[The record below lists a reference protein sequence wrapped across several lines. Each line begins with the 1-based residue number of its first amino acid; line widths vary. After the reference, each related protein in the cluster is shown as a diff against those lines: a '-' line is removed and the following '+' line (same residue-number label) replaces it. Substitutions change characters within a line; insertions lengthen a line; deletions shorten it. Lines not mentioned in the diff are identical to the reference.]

1 MLTDLRYAIRM
12 LLKAPAFSVI
22 AIVAL
27 ALGIGANTAIFSVID
42 AVLLKPLPYPQPE
55 QLVLLRERMP
65 IFETGSV
72 GYPNYLD
79 WRAQNRS
86 LTDLAIFRRESVNL
100 SSSDESTPPERMP
113 SAVMSW
119 NTLRILGL
127 KPLIGR
133 DFTEAEDVP
142 GGPKIALIS
151 EALWKKRFGGSPKA
165 IGQRLTIDAVPREI
179 IGVLPNEM
187 QLMRKAGVFL
197 PLGDLRADREILQRD
212 NHPGFSALGRLR
224 PAVTLKM
231 AQADLNSIA
240 HELTRKYPASNTG
253 RTVNVMNLLESSVGD
268 YRQNL
273 RLLLVAVGCV
283 LLIAC
288 ANVTNLQLARALAR
302 SKELAVRVALGASRW
317 RLMRLMLIESAI
329 LGVIGGIAGLLIA
342 VWSLDAIHA
351 LSPPN
356 VARFQ
361 ETRLDFITLGFT
373 GAVALVCGILV
384 GVWPAWRVSRLVSLS
399 GVLHEAGSR
408 GGSDSGDRQRARG
421 FLVVTQVALALVLL
435 AGAGLTLR
443 SFWNSENAPLGFQPN
458 DVLTMTLALPE
469 ARYDSNE
476 KVRNFYA
483 QLIERV
489 EALPGVA
496 AAAIGENVPFDNTE
510 WDSSIH
516 VTGTPP
522 AEPGHEPSAE
532 VNVISSDY
540 FNVLRMPIL
549 RGRSFGPDDRPDN
562 TVGFDNFKTT
572 EEQKAGA
579 EAQRK
584 PKRSRSRSVIIDDN
598 LANKFFAG
606 RNPVG
611 LHLDDNQTN
620 DEKAPPL
627 TIVGVVP
634 HARSDV
640 PGEAF
645 DRLNLSQMYFC
656 AAQMAVH
663 ENNLLVRVKSGDPA
677 ALAPAVVRA
686 VQSIDPDQAVASIAT
701 MQKNIAESLAT
712 RRLTMTLLGAFAA
725 LALVLASVGLYGVM
739 ALSVTQ
745 RTREFGIRLALG
757 APRRDV
763 FRLALGRGLLLVGIG
778 LVLGLLGALG
788 AGRALTSLLYNVGSL
803 DLAALLTAIV
813 ALGAVAL
820 IACWFPARR
829 ATRVD
834 PIVALR
840 YE

>member
-1 MLTDLRYAIRM
+1 MLTDIRYALRM

-42 AVLLKPLPYPQPE
+42 AVLLKPLPYPQPD
-55 QLVLLRERMP
+55 QLVLLREKMP
-65 IFETGSV
+65 LLDTGSV
-72 GYPNYLD
+72 SYPNYLD

-86 LTDLAIFRRESVNL
+86 FTDLALFRRDAMNL
-100 SSSDESTPPERMP
+100 SSRDEASPPERVAG
-113 SAVMSW
+113 AVVSW
-119 NTLRILGL
+119 NLLRIVGL
-127 KPLIGR
+127 KPIVGR
-133 DFTEAEDVP
+133 DLIETDDVP
-142 GGPKIALIS
+142 GGPKVALIS
-151 EALWKKRFGGSPKA
+151 EALWKNRFGASRKVL
-165 IGQRLTIDAVPREI
+165 GQQLIVDAVPREI
-179 IGVLPNEM
+179 VGVVPDEM
-187 QLMRKAGVFL
+187 QLMRKAQVYL
-197 PLGDLRADREILQRD
+197 PLGDLRADKNVLQRD

-224 PAVTLKM
+224 PGVSLKM
-231 AQADLNSIA
+231 AREDLDNIA
-240 HELTRKYPASNTG
+240 RQLTRKYPGSNTG
-253 RTVNVMNLLESSVGD
+253 RSVNVMELLESAIGH

-273 RLLLVAVGCV
+273 HLLLVAVGCV

-302 SKELAVRVALGASRW
+302 GKELAVRAAMGASRW

-329 LGVIGGIAGLLIA
+329 LGVVGGIAGLLIA

-361 ETRLDFITLGFT
+361 ETRLDFLTLGFSAAT
-373 GAVALVCGILV
+373 ALICGILV
-384 GVWPAWRVSRLVSLS
+384 GVWPAWRVSRLASLS
-399 GVLHEAGSR
+399 VVLHEAGSR
-408 GGSDSGDRQRARG
+408 GGSEGGGQQRARG
-421 FLVVTQVALALVLL
+421 ILVIVQVALALILL

-443 SFWNSENAPLGFQPN
+443 SFWNSQNAPLGFEPR

-476 KVRNFYA
+476 KVNDFYA
-483 QLIERV
+483 RLIERV

-496 AAAIGENVPFDNTE
+496 AAAIGQNVPFDNTE

-522 AEPGHEPSAE
+522 ALPGHEPSAE
-532 VNVISSDY
+532 VNVISFDY
-540 FNVLRMPIL
+540 FKVLRMPIL
-549 RGRSFGPDDRPDN
+549 RGRNFGPEDRPDT
-562 TVGFDNFKTT
+562 TVGVNNFKVTQT
-572 EEQKAGA
+572 PQPNTAT
-579 EAQRK
+579 QQQTR
-584 PKRSRSRSVIIDDN
+584 RSRAVIIDDVF
-598 LANKFFAG
+598 AQKFFPG
-606 RNPVG
+606 QNPVG
-611 LHLDDNQTN
+611 QHLDDNQSSDPN
-620 DEKAPPL
+620 PPPL

-634 HARSDV
+634 HVRPDV
-640 PGEAF
+640 PGEEF
-645 DRLNLSQMYFC
+645 DMLNLPQLYYC
-656 AAQMAVH
+656 AAQMATH
-663 ENNLLVRVKSGDPA
+663 ENSLLVRAKAGDPA

-686 VQSIDPDQAVASIAT
+686 VQSIDPDQPVSLIAP
-701 MQKNIAESLAT
+701 MKKNIEESLAT

-763 FRLALGRGLLLVGIG
+763 FRLALGRGLFLVGIG
-778 LVLGLLGALG
+778 LALGLLGALG

-803 DLAALLTAIV
+803 DPAALLTAIIALAGV
-813 ALGAVAL
+813 ALV
-820 IACWFPARR
+820 ACWFPARR